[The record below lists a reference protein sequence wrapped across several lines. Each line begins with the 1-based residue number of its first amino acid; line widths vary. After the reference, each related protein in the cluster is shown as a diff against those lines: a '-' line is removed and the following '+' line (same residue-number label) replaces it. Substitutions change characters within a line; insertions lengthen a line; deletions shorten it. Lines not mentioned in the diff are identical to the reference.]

1 MLTAVTRTH
10 PGKVRTNNE
19 DFALVDDALSA
30 LALADGM
37 GGHQA
42 GEVASHLAIETL
54 RAFLQESAAGG
65 DAQWPF
71 ATDPA
76 LPRSTNRLRVAVALA
91 NRQVFRTSEERPE
104 CSGMGTTLTAALV
117 EGAHLTF
124 ANVGDSRLYLY
135 RDGALEQIT
144 RDDSLMGSL
153 SDVVDAETLARHPM
167 RHVLTNV
174 VGRAAEIPIALGERA
189 LDNGDVLLLSSDGVH
204 GPVPH
209 AALQGLLQAEP
220 DLDRAADLIVRTAL
234 EADGRDNITVVLARY
249 NL

>member
-1 MLTAVTRTH
+1 
-10 PGKVRTNNE
+10 
-19 DFALVDDALSA
+19 
-30 LALADGM
+30 
-37 GGHQA
+37 
-42 GEVASHLAIETL
+42 
-54 RAFLQESAAGG
+54 
-65 DAQWPF
+65 
-71 ATDPA
+71 
-76 LPRSTNRLRVAVALA
+76 
-91 NRQVFRTSEERPE
+91 
-104 CSGMGTTLTAALV
+104 
-117 EGAHLTF
+117 
-124 ANVGDSRLYLY
+124 
-135 RDGALEQIT
+135 
-144 RDDSLMGSL
+144 MGSL

-189 LDNGDVLLLSSDGVH
+189 LDDGDVLLLSSDGVH